1 MFFEGGNVSRVVIVT
16 GGAGGIGSAICR
28 GLAQDGLKVV
38 VADFDDKAA
47 KTVADEIRKEG
58 GDAIAQKVDVG
69 DKQSVSEMVQK
80 SLEKYQQIDF
90 LINGAGVISRFV
102 VQEMPEEEWDR
113 VLRINL
119 KGVFLCSQA
128 VAQHMVERKE
138 GRIISIASGR
148 AVAGQARGAHYA
160 ASKAGVI
167 AFTKSLAKELAPSN
181 VLVNAIA
188 PGAADTP
195 MARSGSTPEEWKR
208 REAVPPVMGGLTKK
222 EEIAGLIRYLL
233 SDAARYITGQTFF
246 LRTPK

>member
-1 MFFEGGNVSRVVIVT
+1 
-16 GGAGGIGSAICR
+16 
-28 GLAQDGLKVV
+28 LKVV

-58 GDAIAQKVDVG
+58 GDALAQKVDVG
-69 DKQSVSEMVQK
+69 DKQSVSSMVQN
-80 SLEKYQQIDF
+80 SREIYQQVDA
-90 LINGAGVISRFV
+90 LINGAGVISRFP

-128 VAQHMVERKE
+128 VAQHMVKRKE

-167 AFTKSLAKELAPSN
+167 AFTQSLAKELAPSN

-222 EEIAGLIRYLL
+222 EEIVGLIRYLL
-233 SDAARYITGQTFF
+233 SDSARYITGQTFF